1 MTKDINSNI
10 ADLKILDQ
18 KLAILIT
25 LKIITVLTWMV
36 LKCAN
41 RPICRSNEI

>member
-1 MTKDINSNI
+1 MLVDINSII

-25 LKIITVLTWMV
+25 LKVITVFNMNGF
-36 LKCAN
+36 KMCK
-41 RPICRSNEI
+41 